1 MLDRIVSLLDAYI
14 TRDSLRAQLRALGVP
29 CWPWDSNA
37 MLRRRLEWATA
48 YGYPS
53 ESADPRWLAS
63 VEGRM
68 MMFELR
74 LMRALGIMRR
84 GGMNEDS

>member
-1 MLDRIVSLLDAYI
+1 MIDRIVSLLDAYI
-14 TRDSLRAQLRALGVP
+14 TRDSLRSQLHALGVP

-37 MLRRRLEWATA
+37 TLRRRIDCATA

-53 ESADPRWLAS
+53 ENADPRWLAS

-68 MMFELR
+68 MVFELR
-74 LMRALGIMRR
+74 LMRALGVAK
-84 GGMNEDS
+84 